1 MDRIIQLGE
10 LLDWYGVLLTQRQR
24 SITGQYV
31 NENCSLS
38 EIAERENI
46 SRQGVRDALVRSEE
60 QLKEYEKAL
69 GMIQRFREQ
78 ERLCAL
84 VRSMIKES
92 ALEEGQKK
100 AFFGALDKMESIWE
114 E

>member
-1 MDRIIQLGE
+1 MDRIIELGE
-10 LLDWYGVLLTQRQR
+10 LLDWYGVLLTPRQR

-31 NENCSLS
+31 NENCSLA
-38 EIAERENI
+38 EIAERESI
-46 SRQGVRDALVRSEE
+46 SRQAVRDALMRSEE
-60 QLKEYEKAL
+60 QLQGYEKAL
-69 GMIQRFREQ
+69 GVMRRFREQ

-92 ALEEGQKK
+92 ALNEEQKK
-100 AFFGALDKMESIWE
+100 AFFLVLDRMENIWE